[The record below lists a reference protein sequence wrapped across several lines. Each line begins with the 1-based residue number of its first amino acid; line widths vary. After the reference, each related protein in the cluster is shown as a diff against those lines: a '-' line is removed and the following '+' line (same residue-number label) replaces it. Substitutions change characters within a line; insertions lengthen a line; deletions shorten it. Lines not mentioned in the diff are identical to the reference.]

1 MMTMKIKD
9 MRSNIALDLY
19 RVDFY
24 PLRAM
29 YITDEFF
36 RGIDDTPY
44 YHWANFPS
52 EYYHAYSTGIN
63 TKYAGVQR
71 GYLLDRIDTYISTR
85 SHGIVRFPIQYRL
98 RLENLLFG
106 SMPPVPVSFNLSWRL
121 EQYSFND
128 GQNEYTGKIKTT
140 SDRTAVLYGLDQ
152 LTDKQVEMLS
162 DMLMFADLSLSQ
174 QQYNVLK
181 NISFN
186 RYILSGLPDDVDKQN
201 FSSTSFYF
209 AP

>member
-9 MRSNIALDLY
+9 MRSNIVLDLY

-36 RGIDDTPY
+36 KSIDNIPY
-44 YHWANFPS
+44 YYWGNFPA
-52 EYYHAYSTGIN
+52 EYYHAYSTGVS
-63 TKYAGVQR
+63 TKYAGVQK

-85 SHGIVRFPIQYRL
+85 SHGMVRFTLPDRL

-106 SMPPVPVSFNLSWRL
+106 SMPPVPLSFNLSWRL
-121 EQYSFND
+121 EQYSFDD
-128 GQNEYTGKIKTT
+128 GGNGYTGKIKTT
-140 SDRTAVLYGLDQ
+140 SDRTAVLYGLEQ
-152 LTDKQVEMLS
+152 LSDKQLEMLS
-162 DMLMFADLSLSQ
+162 DMLMFVDLSLSQ

-181 NISFN
+181 NISYN
-186 RYILSGLPDDVDKQN
+186 RYILSGLPDDVDKRN